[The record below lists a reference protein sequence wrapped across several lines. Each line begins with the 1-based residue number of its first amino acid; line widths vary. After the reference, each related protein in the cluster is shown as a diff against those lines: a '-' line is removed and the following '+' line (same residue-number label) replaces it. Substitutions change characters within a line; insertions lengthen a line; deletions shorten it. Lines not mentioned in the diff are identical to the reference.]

1 MSTTLPIDPAWQR
14 EWAEAC
20 AAPQPSRESRAQA
33 AMLEF
38 KLGRETYA
46 LPVADVSAAAERGR
60 IVALPGR
67 RDRLVCG
74 LFHLD
79 GQLILAAD
87 LRRLLRPAELPSHE
101 QQAGQGRFPRMLI
114 LGQGAETFAVA
125 VDDVPGTFRLPSSP
139 LQPLP
144 LTASTR
150 IASLASGVLRREG
163 GHLTVLDGAQ
173 LLAALAQDLK

>member
-1 MSTTLPIDPAWQR
+1 MSTTTPIDPAWQR
-14 EWAEAC
+14 EWASAY
-20 AAPQPSRESRAQA
+20 AAPLAPRESRAQA

-46 LPVADVSAAAERGR
+46 LPVADVSAATERGT

-67 RDRLVCG
+67 RERLVCG

-87 LRRLLRPAELPSHE
+87 LRRLLRPAELPPHE
-101 QQAGQGRFPRMLI
+101 QGGHGRFPRMLI
-114 LGQGAETFAVA
+114 LGQGADTFAVA

-139 LQPLP
+139 LQAIP
-144 LTASTR
+144 LTASART
-150 IASLASGVLRREG
+150 AGLACGMLRRES
-163 GHLTVLDGAQ
+163 GHLTVLDGTQ
-173 LLAALAQDLK
+173 LLATLAQDLR

>member
-1 MSTTLPIDPAWQR
+1 MSTNLPIDPAWQR
-14 EWAEAC
+14 EWADAY
-20 AAPQPSRESRAQA
+20 AVPQAPRESRAQA
-33 AMLEF
+33 SMLEF

-46 LPVADVSAAAERGR
+46 LPVSHVSAAAERGT
-60 IVALPGR
+60 IVALPDR

-87 LRRLLRPAELPSHE
+87 LRRLLRPAELPAHE
-101 QQAGQGRFPRMLI
+101 QVGQGRFPRMLV
-114 LGQGAETFAVA
+114 LGQGSETFAVA

-150 IASLASGVLRREG
+150 IASLASGVLRRER

>member
-1 MSTTLPIDPAWQR
+1 MSTTAGIDPAWQR
-14 EWAEAC
+14 EWADAY
-20 AAPQPSRESRAQA
+20 AMPQPPRESRAQA
-33 AMLEF
+33 SMLEF

-46 LPVADVSAAAERGR
+46 LPVSDVCAAAERGT

-101 QQAGQGRFPRMLI
+101 HGDQGRFPRMLV

-150 IASLASGVLRREG
+150 IASLARGVLRRDQ

>member
-1 MSTTLPIDPAWQR
+1 MSTTMPIDPAWQR
-14 EWAEAC
+14 EWADAYATPQ
-20 AAPQPSRESRAQA
+20 AARESRSQA
-33 AMLEF
+33 SMLEF
-38 KLGRETYA
+38 KLGRETFA
-46 LPVADVSAAAERGR
+46 LPVADVSAAAERST

-79 GQLILAAD
+79 GQLILVAD
-87 LRRLLRPAELPSHE
+87 LRRLLRPAEMPAHE
-101 QQAGQGRFPRMLI
+101 QAGQGRFPRTLI

-150 IASLASGVLRREG
+150 IAALARGVLRRERD
-163 GHLTVLDGAQ
+163 HLTVLDGAQ